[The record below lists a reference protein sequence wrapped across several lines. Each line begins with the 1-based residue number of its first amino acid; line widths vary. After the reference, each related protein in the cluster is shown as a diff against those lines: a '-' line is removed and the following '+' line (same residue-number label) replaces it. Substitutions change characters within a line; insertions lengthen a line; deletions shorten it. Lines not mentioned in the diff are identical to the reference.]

1 METISLASGATY
13 FNTPEPA
20 RQAAIAALDQ
30 HKTFYTEAA
39 GTPGLRQ
46 AIARRYLDHN
56 QRQVDAAH
64 ILVTPGTKQALYT
77 VLQAI
82 LRPGDEVLVPAPNW
96 GGLHQVLELLG
107 ARLVLLPTALA
118 DNYALDPGKLREHLS
133 PKTRLF
139 LFSNPCNPT
148 GRRYSLEELASLVQ
162 VTQVFPELYLL
173 SDEVYDLVTYGER
186 VPSLLELPD
195 PHHRHIVVNGFSKS
209 FAMTGWRIG
218 YAVLPP
224 ALVQPCAHFQQVT
237 YAGVSEF
244 VQDAALAILENYAS
258 LLPPFLEQLRENK
271 SLMTQFLV
279 SRGILFY
286 PPDAAYYVFPDL
298 APYLSAELPTTLD
311 LAGWLQEHYQLEI
324 LAGDLFGAP
333 GFARL
338 SFGIEKKQL
347 QQALQRLGQALDELQ
362 DKRTQPASQI
372 K

>member
-1 METISLASGATY
+1 MENISLASGATY
-13 FNTPEPA
+13 FHTPEPA

-30 HKTFYTEAA
+30 HKTFYTAAA

-56 QRQVDAAH
+56 QVSLDAAN
-64 ILVTPGTKQALYT
+64 ILITPGTKQALYT

-82 LRPGDEVLVPAPNW
+82 LRPGDEVLVPVPNW

-107 ARLVLLPTALA
+107 AKLVALPTALA
-118 DNYALDPGKLREHLS
+118 DNYALQPEKLQQLLS
-133 PKTRLF
+133 HKTRLF

-148 GRRYSLEELASLVQ
+148 CRRYSREELEALLAITSQ
-162 VTQVFPELYLL
+162 YPELYIM
-173 SDEVYDLVTYGER
+173 SDEVYDLVTFGEK

-195 PHHRHIVVNGFSKS
+195 PNQRHIVVNGFSKS

-224 ALVQPCAHFQQVT
+224 SLLPSCVHFQQVM

-244 VQDAALAILENYAS
+244 VQEAAQAIMENYAA
-258 LLPPFLEQLRENK
+258 LLPLFMEKLRENK
-271 SLMTQFLV
+271 DLASKFLV
-279 SRGILFY
+279 ARGILFY
-286 PPDAAYYVFPDL
+286 PPEAGYYVFPDL
-298 APYLSAELPTTLD
+298 APYLSEELPTTLD
-311 LAGWLQEHYQLEI
+311 LAAWLEQHYHLEI

-338 SFGIEKKQL
+338 SFGIEKTQL
-347 QQALQRLGQALDELQ
+347 QEALQRLGQALDELQ
-362 DKRTQPASQI
+362 RLAKPAPAQI